1 VNAII
6 NNDKSFI
13 LTDVNES
20 LKSHL
25 VVFAAELSRVKN
37 KTVTINEDN
46 SFSF

>member
-1 VNAII
+1 MNAII

-25 VVFAAELSRVKN
+25 VVFEAELSRVEN
-37 KTVTINEDN
+37 KTVTINRDN
-46 SFSF
+46 PFSF